1 MGKLRHGWR
10 NVVPSWITH
19 ALVLV
24 LKPRGVDFENK
35 QFIYSSVVPRLSPKP
50 SRMIS
55 WDDVMAGVLPCCVG
69 EVGGFGDTG
78 HPGCPHAGGGGVG
91 GACPAEK
98 HSSKGISALLQP
110 RELCGEIDV
119 LLERASPPSPRA
131 GCSPPVLNESP
142 RLNKKNHRL
151 GGGMNLTAG

>member
-78 HPGCPHAGGGGVG
+78 HPGCPHAGGGGLG
-91 GACPAEK
+91 GL
-98 HSSKGISALLQP
+98 ALP
-110 RELCGEIDV
+110 KNTAP
-119 LLERASPPSPRA
+119 RASQPF
-131 GCSPPVLNESP
+131 CSPMSCVGRSMSSWNEPALPPLELAARP
-142 RLNKKNHRL
+142 RCLTNHPGLIRKITGW
-151 GGGMNLTAG
+151 GGE